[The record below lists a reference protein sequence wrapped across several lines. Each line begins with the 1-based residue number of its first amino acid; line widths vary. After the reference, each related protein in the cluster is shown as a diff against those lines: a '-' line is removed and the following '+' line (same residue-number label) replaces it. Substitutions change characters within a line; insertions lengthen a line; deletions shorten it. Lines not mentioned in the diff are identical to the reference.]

1 MMVEDQIERRGITDP
16 AVLAA
21 MRTVPRHRF
30 VPPDQ
35 ASAAYDDRALPIGFG
50 QTISQPYV
58 VAYMTQALQLAPA
71 HRVLEVGT
79 GSGYQ
84 SAILG
89 QIVKDV
95 QTIEIVPE
103 LATRARALLAELG
116 YSNIHVRSGDAYA
129 GLPELAP
136 FDRIIVTAAPDHVP
150 QPLIDQLAVGG
161 RMIVPVGGSR
171 QQLVLVTKDADGIHS
186 ARLLDVV
193 FVPLT
198 RGAPRP
204 PR

>member
-21 MRTVPRHRF
+21 MRAVPRHRF

-89 QIVKDV
+89 HIVKDV

-103 LATRARALLAELG
+103 LAARARALLAELG
-116 YSNIHVRSGDAYA
+116 YSNVHVRSGDAYA

-161 RMIVPVGGSR
+161 RMILPVGESR
-171 QQLVLVTKDADGIHS
+171 QQLVLVTKGADEIKS
-186 ARLLDVV
+186 ERLLDVV

-198 RGAPRP
+198 RGAPGAAR
-204 PR
+204 